1 MIERL
6 CIIGVG
12 LIGGS
17 LARALREANACQEI
31 IGASRQRANLER
43 ALALGVID
51 RFETDIGQAVA
62 GADMIVV
69 CVPMNAM
76 GSVFSSLRGHL
87 AENAVLT
94 DAGSVK
100 SSVLEAA
107 CEVFGEVP
115 SFLVPGHPIAG
126 TEHSGVEAS
135 FATLFQNHRIILTPC
150 ENTNQR
156 AIERVRDMWLATG
169 AYVDTLAPRHHDE
182 ILAATS
188 HVPHLLAYILVDL
201 LGQMEE
207 RREIFKYAAGGF
219 RDSTRIASSDPHMWR
234 DVCLV
239 NAEAILDILD
249 NYKAELDQLAD
260 WIRHT
265 DSEALFAKFKRA
277 KQIRD
282 HYVINSAS
290 IAPLGESSS

>member
-1 MIERL
+1 MIRRL

-17 LARALREANACQEI
+17 LARALRQANACQEI
-31 IGASRQRANLER
+31 IGASRQRANLEK

-100 SSVLEAA
+100 GSVLEAA

-135 FATLFQNHRIILTPC
+135 FATLFQNHQIILTPC
-150 ENTNQR
+150 ENTNQK
-156 AIERVRDMWLATG
+156 AIERVRGMWLATG
-169 AYVDTLAPRHHDE
+169 AYVDTLAPHHHDE

-188 HVPHLLAYILVDL
+188 HIPHLLAYALVGL
-201 LGQMEE
+201 LGQMEDCD
-207 RREIFKYAAGGF
+207 EIFKYAAGGF

-234 DVCLV
+234 DICLA
-239 NAEAILDILD
+239 NTEAILNILD
-249 NYKAELDQLAD
+249 NYRAELDQLAD
-260 WIRHT
+260 WIRLT
-265 DSEALFAKFKRA
+265 EGEMLFAKFKRA
-277 KQIRD
+277 KEIRD
-282 HYVINSAS
+282 HYMIDSGNTATLRENSS
-290 IAPLGESSS
+290 

>member
-1 MIERL
+1 MIKRL

-17 LARALREANACQEI
+17 LARALREADACQEI
-31 IGASRQRANLER
+31 IGASRHKANLEK
-43 ALALGVID
+43 AFALGVID
-51 RFETDIGQAVA
+51 RFETNIGQAVA

-100 SSVLEAA
+100 GSVLEAA
-107 CEVFGEVP
+107 REAFGEVP
-115 SFLVPGHPIAG
+115 NFLVPGHPIAG

-150 ENTNQR
+150 ENTNQG
-156 AIERVRDMWLATG
+156 AIKRVRDMWLATG
-169 AYVDTLAPRHHDE
+169 AYVDTLASDHHDE

-188 HVPHLLAYILVDL
+188 HVPHLLAYTLVDL
-201 LGQMEE
+201 LGQMEDSHD
-207 RREIFKYAAGGF
+207 IFKYAAGGF

-239 NAEAILDILD
+239 NAEPILNILDS
-249 NYKAELDQLAD
+249 YRAELDQLAD
-260 WIRHT
+260 WIRHA
-265 DSEALFAKFKRA
+265 EGEGLFAKFKRA
-277 KQIRD
+277 KEIRD
-282 HYVINSAS
+282 RYVVD
-290 IAPLGESSS
+290 PLNTTLLP